1 MARQVK
7 CAICKLKGTN
17 ESFISVPKSPKG
29 NYYFCSDSHVKEHEY
44 QELEKR
50 KAKWIM
56 DYIAKLI
63 KYDETKLFPNSIRKE
78 LNKLRAMYEYDVI
91 YKCLCD
97 GASTIEWKA
106 NNGGWSSEWGMVRYI
121 FSISESKLN
130 DTVKTINNDEML
142 MEKVEKQIEVL
153 SNVDELND
161 IISVTSIVKKDRK
174 NIADMLDAE
183 DLI

>member
-1 MARQVK
+1 MARKVK
-7 CAICKLKGTN
+7 CTICKLEGTN
-17 ESFISVPKSPKG
+17 ESFISIPKQSKG

-121 FSISESKLN
+121 FSIIESKLN
-130 DTVKTINNDEML
+130 DTVKTIKNDEML
-142 MEKVEKQIEVL
+142 MEKVETQIARI
-153 SNVDELND
+153 SDVDLVND
-161 IISVTSIVKKDRK
+161 IIITNTRVKKENNSIVDF
-174 NIADMLDAE
+174 LDEE
-183 DLI
+183 DLL

>member
-1 MARQVK
+1 MARKVK
-7 CAICKLKGTN
+7 CTICKLEGTN
-17 ESFISVPKSPKG
+17 ESFISIPKQPKG
-29 NYYFCSDSHVKEHEY
+29 SYYFCSDSHVKEHEY

-63 KYDETKLFPNSIRKE
+63 DYDNNKIFPNSIRKE

-121 FSISESKLN
+121 FSIIESKLN
-130 DTVKTINNDEML
+130 DTVKTIKHDEML
-142 MEKVEKQIEVL
+142 MEKVEEQAGKM
-153 SNVDELND
+153 
-161 IISVTSIVKKDRK
+161 TSIDVINEIDVTTTTIKDK
-174 NIADMLDAE
+174 SKSIINFLDEE
-183 DLI
+183 DL

>member
-1 MARQVK
+1 MARKVK
-7 CAICKLKGTN
+7 CTICKLEGTN
-17 ESFISVPKSPKG
+17 ESFISTPKPTKG

-121 FSISESKLN
+121 FSIIESKLN
-130 DTVKTINNDEML
+130 DTVSTMQSRAVSEEKAEVSINKLIESNSIVDVEEIVYKPKKSRNDISSFLE
-142 MEKVEKQIEVL
+142 E
-153 SNVDELND
+153 DEL
-161 IISVTSIVKKDRK
+161 
-174 NIADMLDAE
+174 
-183 DLI
+183 

>member
-17 ESFISVPKSPKG
+17 ESFIPVPKSPKG

-78 LNKLRAMYEYDVI
+78 LNKLRTMYEYDVI

-97 GASTIEWKA
+97 GASTIEWKV

-121 FSISESKLN
+121 FSIIESKLN
-130 DTVKTINNDEML
+130 DTISIMDSKDNSIRKAEASIDKLKE
-142 MEKVEKQIEVL
+142 
-153 SNVDELND
+153 SNA
-161 IISVTSIVKKDRK
+161 
-174 NIADMLDAE
+174 IADVE
-183 DLI
+183 DIVYKAKENVVDISNFLEEDDF

>member
-1 MARQVK
+1 MARKVK
-7 CAICKLKGTN
+7 CTICKLEGTN
-17 ESFISVPKSPKG
+17 ESFISTPKSTKG
-29 NYYFCSDSHVKEHEY
+29 YYYFCSDSHVKEHEY

-78 LNKLRAMYEYDVI
+78 LNKLRTMYEYDVI

-121 FSISESKLN
+121 FSIIESKLN
-130 DTVKTINNDEML
+130 DTVSVLESKSKSEQKAESITNKMIEANAIEDV
-142 MEKVEKQIEVL
+142 EKVVYKPKKS
-153 SNVDELND
+153 SNDISSFLEEDEL
-161 IISVTSIVKKDRK
+161 
-174 NIADMLDAE
+174 
-183 DLI
+183 

>member
-7 CAICKLKGTN
+7 CAICKLEGTN
-17 ESFISVPKSPKG
+17 ESFISIPKSTKG

-63 KYDETKLFPNSIRKE
+63 NYDETKLFPNSIRKE
-78 LNKLRAMYEYDVI
+78 LNKLRTMYEYDVI

-97 GASTIEWKA
+97 GASTVVWKA
-106 NNGGWSSEWGMVRYI
+106 NNGGWSNEWGMVRYI
-121 FSISESKLN
+121 FSIIESKLN
-130 DTVKTINNDEML
+130 DTVKTIKNDEML
-142 MEKVEKQIEVL
+142 MEKVDEQADKMT
-153 SNVDELND
+153 SVDVINEID
-161 IISVTSIVKKDRK
+161 VTTTTVKDKSKSII
-174 NIADMLDAE
+174 NFLDEE
-183 DLI
+183 DL